1 MKKLIMTMALLFTV
15 TSAFA
20 EVGQRSDNDV
30 NCEAISGAQHD
41 EGQAVDQQDVQV
53 ESETTIRG

>member
-1 MKKLIMTMALLFTV
+1 MKKIIMIGALLFTV
-15 TSAFA
+15 TSTFA
-20 EVGQRSDNDV
+20 EVGQRSDTD
-30 NCEAISGAQHD
+30 CEAISGAQHD